1 MLFKS
6 FLIFWKSLFLGTLFL
21 RATIRQLMTFRKA
34 ITPYCRRQSTPELGA
49 KFDAVMDLV
58 AGGDTTDREIIA
70 GNTAIK
76 TLVVRQPTLRRRIE
90 DHSAYDTLASV
101 GIAQVPVAVPLR
113 LLRSHKVGNA
123 AHLILGIIASRS
135 GKH

>member
-1 MLFKS
+1 
-6 FLIFWKSLFLGTLFL
+6 
-21 RATIRQLMTFRKA
+21 MTFRKA
-34 ITPYCRRQSTPELGA
+34 ITPYRRRQSTPELGA

-58 AGGDTTDREIIA
+58 AGGDTTVREIIA

-101 GIAQVPVAVPLR
+101 GIAQVPVAVSLR
-113 LLRSHKVGNA
+113 LRLHKVGNA

-135 GKH
+135 GEP

>member
-1 MLFKS
+1 
-6 FLIFWKSLFLGTLFL
+6 
-21 RATIRQLMTFRKA
+21 MTFRKA
-34 ITPYCRRQSTPELGA
+34 ITPYSRRQSTPELGA

-58 AGGDTTDREIIA
+58 AGGDTIDREIIA
-70 GNTAIK
+70 KNTAIK
-76 TLVVRQPTLRRRIE
+76 TLVFRQPTLRRRIE
-90 DHSAYDTLASV
+90 DHSAHDTLASV

>member
-76 TLVVRQPTLRRRIE
+76 TLVFRQPTLRRRIE
-90 DHSAYDTLASV
+90 DHSAHDTLASV